1 MLSLATLVLALV
13 TAAPAAARPVLP
25 DDARLAAVRPR
36 LEQLIDRLGGAG
48 LPADMIVA
56 KVREG
61 LAKGA
66 DPARIEAAA
75 IRLADSLEAAQRYV
89 AARRPGAVAAPLV
102 RAVAEARLAGVAL
115 TAIDPL
121 VSPERAEPPARRAV
135 EVVTDLSLRGYPP
148 ERAAA
153 VVKDVLA
160 RDLGAL
166 DRLSATL
173 EILRREYALS
183 RAEAVDAL
191 ARGLASSDTLQTA
204 YTRTAEDERRQG
216 HGGGAARTAEG
227 QEGAPGKSGLAP
239 GHLPKMKPP
248 TAGPKKNR

>member
-1 MLSLATLVLALV
+1 MLHHAALLFVLA
-13 TAAPAAARPVLP
+13 ASGPATLP
-25 DDARLAAVRPR
+25 DDARLAPVRPR
-36 LEQLIDRLGGAG
+36 LEQLVDRAAGSG
-48 LPADMIVA
+48 LPAEMIVS

-61 LAKGA
+61 LAKGV

-75 IRLADSLEAAQRYV
+75 VRLSDSLQAAQRYV
-89 AARRPGAVAAPLV
+89 TERRPGPAAPGPLV

-121 VSPERAEPPARRAV
+121 VTPERPEPPARRAV

-160 RDLGAL
+160 RDTAAL
-166 DRLSATL
+166 DRLPSTL
-173 EILRREYALS
+173 ETLRHDYGLS

-191 ARGLASSDTLQTA
+191 ARGLASSDSLQTA

-216 HGGGAARTAEG
+216 HGQGAAGDRG
-227 QEGAPGKSGLAP
+227 SQGRDGSPGKSALAP
-239 GHLPKMKPP
+239 GHLQKMKPP
-248 TAGPKKNR
+248 TAGPKKNH